1 MSLEYLYFT
10 KFNDLKIITRLS
22 LLYYEIYDLN
32 EHCTYYIP
40 AKVQEFITFIDLF
53 EFFVAD
59 LNRQR
64 HQILLVLAMISE
76 IFFLHH
82 FALY

>member
-64 HQILLVLAMISE
+64 HQIL
-76 IFFLHH
+76 
-82 FALY
+82 